1 MSDLSA
7 VLAGAAGAEL
17 ASALDAASETDRVA
31 AIQAMTRDQ
40 QKRLWSVTSA
50 SPHPDGELIDAA
62 ARDGI
67 QRFAGRNTL
76 GVFSRFEKRFFRA
89 EGGIFGMN
97 QHALMPLIG
106 PGYFGVQARPSGG
119 LLFGYRQLPA
129 VAPAGWPTVRSNDRG
144 LARSVYGALVDEV
157 VWVSRDVL
165 IGAAF
170 RDGRPLDSYFVL
182 ARTGS
187 VQG

>member
-7 VLAGAAGAEL
+7 ALAEAAGAEL

-31 AIQAMTRDQ
+31 AIQSMTRDQ
-40 QKRLWSVTSA
+40 QKRLWSIASTS
-50 SPHPDGELIDAA
+50 PGPEGELIDAA
-62 ARDGI
+62 TRDGV

-76 GVFSRFEKRFFRA
+76 GVFSRFEKRFFRSK
-89 EGGIFGMN
+89 GGIFGMN
-97 QHALMPLIG
+97 QHALIPLIG
-106 PGYFGVQARPSGG
+106 PGYFGVTARPVGG
-119 LLFGYRQLPA
+119 LVFGYRHLPEN
-129 VAPAGWPTVRSNDRG
+129 APDGWPAVRSNDRG
-144 LARSVYGALVDEV
+144 LARTVYGALVDEV

>member
-1 MSDLSA
+1 LSDLSA

-17 ASALDAASETDRVA
+17 ASALDAATESDRVA

-40 QKRLWSVTSA
+40 QKRLWLVATS
-50 SPHPDGELIDAA
+50 SPRPDGELIDAA

-76 GVFSRFEKRFFRA
+76 GVFSRFEKRFFRS

-97 QHALMPLIG
+97 HHALMPLIG
-106 PGYFGVQARPSGG
+106 PGYFGVAARPMGG
-119 LLFGYRQLPA
+119 LVFGYRHLPETI
-129 VAPAGWPTVRSNDRG
+129 PDGWPAVRSNDTG
-144 LARSVYGALVDEV
+144 LARRVYGALVDEV

-165 IGAAF
+165 IGAAY
-170 RDGRPLDSYFVL
+170 RDGQPLDSYFVL